1 MFWNESE
8 IWNGIMHQY
17 ILLSHIVLVPYGWNQ
32 THTQLEMVH
41 AVDNIIESQRFTNS
55 HRIQTTDKTM
65 LAWMI
70 FMGFKNHAVKC
81 GRKFTGATRQLFALV
96 FCFVILHCRWECNM
110 MFWRVQL
117 NLIWVWRWIHS
128 TDKIWRTIKTTLLC
142 DFKHSVIIA
151 QNLESV
157 LFKKKY

>member
-1 MFWNESE
+1 MILRLSRMDFFQKFCFCFINDHLNVFFMFWNESE

-17 ILLSHIVLVPYGWNQ
+17 ILLSHIVLVPYGWKQ

-55 HRIQTTDKTM
+55 HRMQTTDKTM

-70 FMGFKNHAVKC
+70 FMGFKNYAVKC

-117 NLIWVWRWIHS
+117 NLILS
-128 TDKIWRTIKTTLLC
+128 LTMDT
-142 DFKHSVIIA
+142 
-151 QNLESV
+151 
-157 LFKKKY
+157 